1 MNSTTFALGLRSL
14 AAALPYGKR
23 LEDDEAKFL
32 WLTLPQTVKDTVTDQ
47 MWAYAIA
54 QRRMDPAPDKELSIE
69 MQLLRYLFRIR
80 DGMPAFDW
88 GLKPDLAQRIA
99 NGAVFHP
106 PVPPVGEATV
116 PCLTGTFIDNLLKG
130 LE

>member
-1 MNSTTFALGLRSL
+1 MNPTTFTLGLRSL
-14 AAALPYGKR
+14 AASLPYGKR

-32 WLTLPQTVKDTVTDQ
+32 WLTLPQTVKETVTDE

-69 MQLLRYLFRIR
+69 MQLLRYLYRVR

-88 GLKPDLAQRIA
+88 GLKLDLPHRIA
-99 NGAVFHP
+99 NGGVFHGA
-106 PVPPVGEATV
+106 VPLAGDAPQLAAVGSNPMLEA
-116 PCLTGTFIDNLLKG
+116 LL
-130 LE
+130 

>member
-1 MNSTTFALGLRSL
+1 MNPTTFTLGLRSL
-14 AAALPYGKR
+14 AASLPYGKR

-32 WLTLPQTVKDTVTDQ
+32 WLTLPQTVKETVTDE

-69 MQLLRYLFRIR
+69 MQLLRYLYRVR

-88 GLKPDLAQRIA
+88 GLKLDLPRRMAQ
-99 NGAVFHP
+99 GSVFHGS
-106 PVPPVGEATV
+106 VPPQGDAPQLAAVGSNPMLE
-116 PCLTGTFIDNLLKG
+116 GLL
-130 LE
+130 

>member
-1 MNSTTFALGLRSL
+1 MNSATFTLGLRSL
-14 AAALPYGKR
+14 AASLPYGKR

-32 WLTLPQTVKDTVTDQ
+32 WLTLPETVRDQVTDA

-69 MQLLRYLFRIR
+69 MQLLRYLFRVR

-88 GLKPDLAQRIA
+88 GFKPDLPQRMA
-99 NGAVFHP
+99 MPGTFHP
-106 PVPPVGEATV
+106 PVPLPGDPAPILAHIRSGGVLEG
-116 PCLTGTFIDNLLKG
+116 LL
-130 LE
+130 

>member
-1 MNSTTFALGLRSL
+1 MNPTTFTLGLRSL
-14 AAALPYGKR
+14 AASLPYGKR

-32 WLTLPQTVKDTVTDQ
+32 WLTLPQTVKETVTDE

-69 MQLLRYLFRIR
+69 MQLLRYLYRVR

-88 GLKPDLAQRIA
+88 GLKLDLPQRIA
-99 NGAVFHP
+99 NGGVFHGA
-106 PVPPVGEATV
+106 VPLAGDTPQLAAVGS
-116 PCLTGTFIDNLLKG
+116 NSM
-130 LE
+130 LEGML

>member
-69 MQLLRYLFRIR
+69 MQLLRYLFRVR

-99 NGAVFHP
+99 NGGVFHQA
-106 PVPPVGEATV
+106 VPLPGDPTPA
-116 PCLTGTFIDNLLKG
+116 PALTGVRHLLEG
-130 LE
+130 LL